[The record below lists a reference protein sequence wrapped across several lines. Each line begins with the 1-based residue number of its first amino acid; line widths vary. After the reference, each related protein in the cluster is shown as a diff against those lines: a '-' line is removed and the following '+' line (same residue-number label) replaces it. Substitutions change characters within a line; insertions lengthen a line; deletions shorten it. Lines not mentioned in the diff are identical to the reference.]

1 MKFLIFALIIFSKL
15 VAAQEGP
22 SIIAV
27 GDADIDRDRIYFTAP
42 TTKGVASNQQRSEAG
57 EMVALLRNDFSFY
70 KKKFEV
76 IAQSREHDD
85 AADKSNWD
93 FFKGRGTKYLV
104 KTQVSFSGK
113 GFELAGTLVSITD
126 GKELGKL
133 KNFVRDG
140 SRADAHELADLI
152 YQKITGKKSIFKTKI
167 TFVSDVGATRG
178 RWVKDLYM
186 MDFDGKSVK
195 RLTNGEGTVISPAM
209 SYDQKKI
216 VYSMIKNHSN
226 GRGRNVDLYI
236 LDLVTGEKSVIS
248 SKHGINSG
256 AIFTPDGN
264 YLLLTQSYSGSA
276 DIYELNLAT
285 RAERKITKHYAADV
299 DPSINAD
306 GTLMTFLSDRAGKA
320 MVYTA
325 NPRSVESNVNRISFV
340 GQFNATPR
348 FSPDGK
354 KIAFASW
361 VDNTFDIYR
370 INSEGQGLVRLTKD
384 FGSNEDPTFSND
396 GEFILFSSQRV
407 LSRSK
412 AVQNL
417 YIMDADGE
425 IITAV
430 TEGFGNCIS
439 PRWSN

>member
-1 MKFLIFALIIFSKL
+1 
-15 VAAQEGP
+15 
-22 SIIAV
+22 
-27 GDADIDRDRIYFTAP
+27 
-42 TTKGVASNQQRSEAG
+42 
-57 EMVALLRNDFSFY
+57 
-70 KKKFEV
+70 
-76 IAQSREHDD
+76 
-85 AADKSNWD
+85 
-93 FFKGRGTKYLV
+93 V